1 MSCDSKIST
10 FRDAFA
16 SFPRGN
22 RYSISGQIPNSNN
35 GWGND
40 NTGGFH
46 IHALALNVPP
56 ANLTTLRYNYRG
68 RTLKNPGDRL
78 FPFWNVTIL
87 DDTGTDTVW
96 EAFHK
101 WSNSINDH
109 DSNLRTTSA
118 SSYDSY
124 KQNGWIVKQLGL
136 NGDTI
141 KSVTLDGC
149 FPYIVGPIELDMNQK
164 NTVCQFSMVIA
175 YDSVVDVFTKDGTIN
190 IN

>member
-1 MSCDSKIST
+1 MSCDSKITT
-10 FRDAFA
+10 FRDAFT

-22 RYSISGQIPNSNN
+22 RYTISGTIPFSGV

-40 NTGGFH
+40 SGGFH
-46 IHALALNVPP
+46 IHALALSLPP

-87 DDTGTDTVW
+87 DDTGSDTVW
-96 EAFHK
+96 AAFHK
-101 WSNSINDH
+101 WSNQINDH
-109 DSNLRTTSA
+109 ETNLRTGG
-118 SSYDSY
+118 SSYDAY
-124 KQNGWIVKQLGL
+124 KQNNWIVKQLGI

-141 KSVTLDGC
+141 KSVSLEGC
-149 FPYIVGPIELDMNQK
+149 FPYIVGPVELDMNQK

-175 YDSVVDVFTKDGTIN
+175 YDNVSDISTVNGSIEVD
-190 IN
+190 